1 MWVSLQVMHVSGQV
15 GEQRLHFPA
24 PQGLQEEA
32 LVVAEGREGEVTV
45 QAGQEPPPYRPSGL
59 LSPPLSIGPLSGP
72 DPT

>member
-1 MWVSLQVMHVSGQV
+1 MSLQVMHVAGQV